1 MAGRGCPA
9 HRPADRQGLL
19 DESAGFAFP
28 ADLHMVAPDQDRHRG
43 RERRRLFPPGG
54 LVVDGALLE
63 LHPRLGEVTPRPLAG
78 GSVAQSVEDD
88 LAHWWSTWWSHAGRA
103 LAV

>member
-1 MAGRGCPA
+1 LADGLDGLRIVVAGSGCPA

-43 RERRRLFPPGG
+43 
-54 LVVDGALLE
+54 
-63 LHPRLGEVTPRPLAG
+63 
-78 GSVAQSVEDD
+78 
-88 LAHWWSTWWSHAGRA
+88 
-103 LAV
+103 